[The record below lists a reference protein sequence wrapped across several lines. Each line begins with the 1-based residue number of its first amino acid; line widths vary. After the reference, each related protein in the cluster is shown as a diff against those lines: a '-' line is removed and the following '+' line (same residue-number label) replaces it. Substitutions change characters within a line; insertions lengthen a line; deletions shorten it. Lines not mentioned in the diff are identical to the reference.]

1 MSVSMLILGN
11 LYVDDGKYLSQFLVP
26 KIHSCETSQI
36 FFLAWADF
44 IVIGKRIIK
53 ESYQM

>member
-1 MSVSMLILGN
+1 MTVSIFILSN
-11 LYVDDGKYLSQFLVP
+11 FYVDDGKYLSQFLVP

>member
-1 MSVSMLILGN
+1 MSVSMFILGN
-11 LYVDDGKYLSQFLVP
+11 FYVDDGKYLSQFLVP
-26 KIHSCETSQI
+26 KIHSCEMSQI

-44 IVIGKRIIK
+44 IVIEKRIIK